1 MRSKFFYSCRIKIC
15 ILGFSELLEG
25 IFCLCWLWKH
35 FPCRKL
41 SRCLKKWQSV
51 SGKSGEYGG
60 WGKTF
65 SPVCSTF
72 ETLVVW
78 RGVGHYS
85 RRNGSLLLGRIREN
99 NTSKQWF
106 FWFSVTSWGT
116 QLLNFFTFPVCL
128 KCQMTAGWSMLGSSA
143 TSHVVLRGS
152 ASLFALSRSL
162 STFNGQLLHSS
173 SSSLL
178 LKLLNLSAFKT
189 SWTITALYVR
199 YQFLGHM
206 RCWCCLS
213 SSPLLYNPFWTWIRK
228 LLNLLFV

>member
-25 IFCLCWLWKH
+25 IFCLYWLWKH

-116 QLLNFFTFPVCL
+116 QLLNFFTFVFLFLILHSCSTLSFVCFRFFIYVL
-128 KCQMTAGWSMLGSSA
+128 FYVRQVAILGSFVYFLTLYTPWIIFFGLA
-143 TSHVVLRGS
+143 TTSTLISQSFQCR
-152 ASLFALSRSL
+152 SLFEAPEPHTR
-162 STFNGQLLHSS
+162 
-173 SSSLL
+173 
-178 LKLLNLSAFKT
+178 
-189 SWTITALYVR
+189 
-199 YQFLGHM
+199 
-206 RCWCCLS
+206 
-213 SSPLLYNPFWTWIRK
+213 
-228 LLNLLFV
+228 